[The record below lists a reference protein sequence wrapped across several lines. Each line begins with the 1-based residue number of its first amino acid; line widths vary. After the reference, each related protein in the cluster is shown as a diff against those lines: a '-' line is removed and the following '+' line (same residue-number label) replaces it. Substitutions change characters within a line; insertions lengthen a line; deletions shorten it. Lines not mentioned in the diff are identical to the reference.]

1 MTKET
6 AEKNLSKWFWLFKYK
21 MVDEYPEYHGAF
33 DYVVGNSDDR
43 GVLYEVMEF
52 AHKHLEIESE
62 LKGGWD
68 NLNISDYLNA
78 IDYGYMSWNNEWNF
92 ISDN

>member
-1 MTKET
+1 MTNET
-6 AEKNLSKWFWLFKYK
+6 AEKNLNKWFWLFKYK
-21 MVDEYPEYHGAF
+21 MVDEYPEYHGTF
-33 DYVVGNSDDR
+33 DYVVGNADEN

-52 AHKHLEIESE
+52 AHRHLEVDSQI
-62 LKGGWD
+62 KGGWD
-68 NLNISDYLNA
+68 NLNISDYLDA